1 MKLGFIGAGNMGYA
15 MLKGCTSVFGNNL
28 VYTDV
33 NKNRLEEIKEEL
45 GLEYALTNQD
55 VINRCD
61 MIVLAIKPQFMAEV
75 LFDLSIDST
84 KIIITIAPG
93 LSIDHVSALISGN
106 PRIVRAMP
114 NTPALV
120 GAGMSAIAFSM
131 DAYTTEERK
140 IVFSVFES
148 FGKAIEL
155 PENLMDAVVP
165 VSGSSPAY
173 VYMFIEAL
181 ADGAVLQGISRDKA
195 YELAAQSVLGAAK
208 MVLDTKIH
216 PGVLKDQVCS
226 PGGTTIEAVRVLEK
240 SGFRSAV
247 IEAMDACYQK
257 TLKFKNK

>member
-15 MLKGCTSVFGNNL
+15 MLKGCKSVFEDGL

-33 NKNRLEEIKEEL
+33 SLKRLEAVKAEL
-45 GLEYALTNQD
+45 GIDYVTTNQEVVD
-55 VINRCD
+55 KSDI
-61 MIVLAIKPQFMAEV
+61 IVLAIKPQYMAEV
-75 LFDLSIDST
+75 LMDLDIDSS
-84 KIIITIAPG
+84 KIVITIAPG
-93 LSIDHVSALISGN
+93 ITIDHVNALISGE

-120 GAGMSAIAFSM
+120 GEGMSAISFSK
-131 DAYTTEERK
+131 DAYTQTERK
-140 IVFSVFES
+140 IIFMLFES
-148 FGKAIEL
+148 FGKALEL

-173 VYMFIEAL
+173 VFMFIEAL

-208 MVLDTKIH
+208 MVLETKQH
-216 PGVLKDQVCS
+216 PGILKDNVCS

-240 SGFRSAV
+240 NGFRSAI
-247 IEAMDACYQK
+247 IEAMNACYQK
-257 TLKFKNK
+257 ALSFKKN